1 MDLKLQLGTVKGD
14 DQMIRDSKKSIA
26 KEIVQFLEMV
36 DGFRGKKH
44 QFTTRKIR
52 NAKLVRSNCGIARD
66 GRRLSERGV
75 VSKCQSMDRKEKKLI
90 ANLREKVE
98 RISWMSRALEDEE
111 VSDEETEGYEHVGDE
126 SGAIID
132 QITNNNHL
140 KMGLPIENDA
150 HISNAKK
157 HGCFVEDRSVVWVT
171 NEDVG
176 TPLETQD
183 EAKAQSD
190 GGLSLQSDES
200 CDNED
205 REFTFS
211 VPEPVKIGPRAG
223 LMMRLPG
230 VKIVG

>member
-1 MDLKLQLGTVKGD
+1 M
-14 DQMIRDSKKSIA
+14 
-26 KEIVQFLEMV
+26 
-36 DGFRGKKH
+36 
-44 QFTTRKIR
+44 
-52 NAKLVRSNCGIARD
+52 
-66 GRRLSERGV
+66 
-75 VSKCQSMDRKEKKLI
+75 
-90 ANLREKVE
+90 
-98 RISWMSRALEDEE
+98 
-111 VSDEETEGYEHVGDE
+111 
-126 SGAIID
+126 
-132 QITNNNHL
+132 
-140 KMGLPIENDA
+140 
-150 HISNAKK
+150 
-157 HGCFVEDRSVVWVT
+157 VWVT